1 MLAMA
6 RPTLGVS
13 QFMERVMK
21 KALISVI
28 TVAVLVGG
36 VILLNR
42 TIPQTKATGPGP
54 VGGTAT
60 APGQESTLSMQD
72 VVLKGLDGNEV
83 RISDLKGKV
92 VLVDF
97 WGTFCEPCKE
107 EAPWLIEFQKKY
119 GPRGFTIL
127 GVAVD
132 EGGKSVVEPY
142 VKNTRFDVN
151 GTKELLNFPIFLTT
165 DALNDKVGLIGYPTE
180 VLIARDGHVVQVS
193 VGLAPGGKEEMIKEI
208 EALM

>member
-1 MLAMA
+1 MNKLVI
-6 RPTLGVS
+6 GG
-13 QFMERVMK
+13 
-21 KALISVI
+21 I

-36 VILLNR
+36 VYLLNR
-42 TIPQTKATGPGP
+42 EIPQVKAKTP
-54 VGGTAT
+54 VVDAKQP
-60 APGQESTLSMQD
+60 AAAASASQDATLSMQD
-72 VVLKGLDGNEV
+72 VVLKGLDGNDV

-132 EGGKSVVEPY
+132 PEGKSIVEPY
-142 VKNTRFDVN
+142 VKKARFDVN
-151 GTKELLNFPIFLTT
+151 GSQEPLNFPIFLTT

-180 VLIARDGHVVQVS
+180 VLLARDGHVVNVS
-193 VGLAPGGKEEMIKEI
+193 VGLAPGGKDEMAKEI

>member
-1 MLAMA
+1 
-6 RPTLGVS
+6 
-13 QFMERVMK
+13 MK
-21 KALISVI
+21 KVLLSLI
-28 TVAVLVGG
+28 TVAVLIAG
-36 VILLNR
+36 VVWLNR
-42 TIPQTKATGPGP
+42 ELPQVKAKVPTGAS
-54 VGGTAT
+54 TT
-60 APGQESTLSMQD
+60 APGQDTTLSMQD
-72 VVLKGLDGNEV
+72 VVLKGLDGKDV
-83 RISDLKGKV
+83 KISDLKGQV

-132 EGGKSVVEPY
+132 AEGRKIVEPY
-142 VKNTRFDVN
+142 VKTARFDVN
-151 GTKELLNFPIFLTT
+151 GVQEPLNFPIFLTD

-180 VLIARDGHVVQVS
+180 VLIGRDGHVVKVS
-193 VGLAPGGKEEMIKEI
+193 VGLAPGGKEEMTKDI